1 MAPPDLMR
9 APDGTAFD
17 IHGPLDA
24 PAVVLI
30 HGLGL
35 NRAVWDLTQP
45 ALTPH
50 YRVLRYDLLGHGQTP
65 GPTDRPDLPL
75 LTRQLAAL
83 MDYLHLPNAALVGF
97 SLGGMIARHFAQNHP
112 ARVTALALLHT
123 PHRRTAA
130 AQAAIAARV
139 VQARAQGP
147 AATVEAALVRWFSD
161 DFRAKNPAMM
171 DLVRTWVLANNPATY
186 PDYYRILVE
195 EVADVVAPDPP
206 LTCPTLVVTGDQDYG
221 NGPEMTHAIAAEI
234 PGAQTLILP
243 GLRHMALMEDPA
255 ALNTPLRAFL
265 DALPRP

>member
-97 SLGGMIARHFAQNHP
+97 SLGGMIARHFAQSHP

-130 AQAAIAARV
+130 AQAAIALSPVFGPILRQTRPGMCEYSTASGEKCASGVRPAR
-139 VQARAQGP
+139 QLRPMG
-147 AATVEAALVRWFSD
+147 E
-161 DFRAKNPAMM
+161 
-171 DLVRTWVLANNPATY
+171 
-186 PDYYRILVE
+186 
-195 EVADVVAPDPP
+195 
-206 LTCPTLVVTGDQDYG
+206 TCLKPSK
-221 NGPEMTHAIAAEI
+221 
-234 PGAQTLILP
+234 
-243 GLRHMALMEDPA
+243 
-255 ALNTPLRAFL
+255 
-265 DALPRP
+265 